1 MLLRRYHEV
10 NETKEENIEVAEAVE
25 DDKEEDKKMKSG
37 K

>member
-10 NETKEENIEVAEAVE
+10 NEAKEENLVVAEQAE